1 MTQSNHGRPA
11 MALAARNDSPIIAA
25 PNASSFLELYAF
37 ERPEPAKPVDE
48 FVDELKALV
57 RAHPI
62 DAQLA
67 EALKY
72 GSASREAMQRWIK
85 DYYQF
90 IRLDAQGT
98 AAMIARCRRRGLFL
112 ALSQLVNR
120 KTGFHQVTTP
130 PLELFLRFAAA
141 FGVSSATSWRRTT
154 PVRRPCRRRT
164 RACSS
169 SSPASRR
176 ASSSARSPARARCST
191 SCATSGP
198 GSASAAS
205 PST

>member
-1 MTQSNHGRPA
+1 
-11 MALAARNDSPIIAA
+11 MALAARNDSPLIAA

-37 ERPEPAKPVDE
+37 EQPAPAKPVDD
-48 FVDELKALV
+48 FVAELKGLV

-72 GSASREAMQRWIK
+72 GNASREAMQRWIK
-85 DYYQF
+85 EYYQF

-130 PLELFLRFAAA
+130 PLQLFVRFAAA
-141 FGVSSATSWRRTT
+141 FGVT
-154 PVRRPCRRRT
+154 PADLEAHY
-164 RACSS
+164 AC
-169 SSPASRR
+169 PETMQAKVT
-176 ASSSARSPARARCST
+176 SSARSPAKERCSM
-191 SCATSGP
+191 SCATSGR
-198 GSASAAS
+198 GSASVAS